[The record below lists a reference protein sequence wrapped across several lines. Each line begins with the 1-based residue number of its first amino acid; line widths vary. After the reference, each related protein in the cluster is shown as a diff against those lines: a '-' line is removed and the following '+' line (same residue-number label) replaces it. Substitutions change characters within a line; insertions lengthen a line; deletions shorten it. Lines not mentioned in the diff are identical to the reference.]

1 MKAESIVKRAVRTAC
16 ICLLI
21 CLGSALCVQAATQ
34 ESETLKTAKEEGLT
48 GLVLIKEK
56 LYVLD
61 ENSEPATGTKVHTV
75 KVGEEYYLVNKK
87 GVVAPKGWN
96 QVGKKK
102 YYVRNKK
109 GKLIAGG
116 VQKVKKKYYYF
127 TKKGKL
133 SVKKKDRI
141 VNVDGVDYYVTKTGQ
156 MGKGWQTIGK
166 KHYYAKKNGELLKN
180 TKKNGIKINAKGVAK
195 KRPSPPK
202 SALDKKADAIVASI
216 TKSSMSKGQKLAA
229 CWAFMT
235 SSRNFRYSTAYY
247 PKAYTQS
254 EFRRLALIMLN
265 GRAGN
270 CYCFACGFA
279 ALAKSVGYSAYV
291 VYGRCPGSRDGA
303 ADGYTRHC
311 WVYIAGGYYDP
322 EAQYAGFARG
332 IYGQAY
338 NPWREQGRCLI

>member
-1 MKAESIVKRAVRTAC
+1 MKAESIVKRVVRTAC

-34 ESETLKTAKEEGLT
+34 ESETLKTAKEEGPT

-87 GVVAPKGWN
+87 CIVAPKGWN

-141 VNVDGVDYYVTKTGQ
+141 VMPLMIRVPPPSWMPSSPKR
-156 MGKGWQTIGK
+156 QT
-166 KHYYAKKNGELLKN
+166 
-180 TKKNGIKINAKGVAK
+180 
-195 KRPSPPK
+195 S
-202 SALDKKADAIVASI
+202 
-216 TKSSMSKGQKLAA
+216 
-229 CWAFMT
+229 
-235 SSRNFRYSTAYY
+235 
-247 PKAYTQS
+247 
-254 EFRRLALIMLN
+254 
-265 GRAGN
+265 
-270 CYCFACGFA
+270 
-279 ALAKSVGYSAYV
+279 
-291 VYGRCPGSRDGA
+291 
-303 ADGYTRHC
+303 
-311 WVYIAGGYYDP
+311 
-322 EAQYAGFARG
+322 
-332 IYGQAY
+332 
-338 NPWREQGRCLI
+338 PWRSFWRSRFLQASS